1 MENKNVKESLNPFE
15 IAQRQVKTACDKLG
29 ADPAVYEIL
38 KTPARVIEVSFPVR
52 LDNGTIKTF
61 TGFRSQHNNACG
73 PFKGGLRFHPGVTYD
88 EVKAL
93 STWMTFK
100 CSVTGVPY
108 GGGKGGLAINPKDYS
123 EAEIERISRGFA
135 KALAPFLGEKV
146 DIPAP
151 DVNTN
156 GKIMAWMVDEIEK
169 STGQFQPGV
178 LTGKPV
184 EFFGSLARTEATGY
198 GVAIMA
204 RAAAIKKGMDIKTA
218 TVAVQGFGNVGT
230 YAAKYIS
237 EMGAK
242 VVAISDASCTLVN
255 KDGFDIPAAIAHTAK
270 NGYIKGIPGAEEL
283 DRDALLTQEVDI
295 LMPCALENVITSAN
309 ADDIKAKI
317 ISEGANGPTTPE
329 ADEILFNKGILVV
342 PDILANAGGVTV
354 SYFEWVQNLMRYN
367 WTFEEV
373 QSKQDVLMDKAFED
387 IWNLMEEHSVDMRT
401 AAYMM
406 SIKRIAVAMKFRG
419 WY

>member
-108 GGGKGGLAINPKDYS
+108 GGGKGGLAIDPKDYS
-123 EAEIERISRGFA
+123 QAELERISRGFA
-135 KALAPFLGEKV
+135 KALAPFIGEKV

-204 RAAAIKKGMDIKTA
+204 RAAASKKGMNLNTA
-218 TVAVQGFGNVGT
+218 TVAVQGFGNVGSF
-230 YAAKYIS
+230 AAKYIT

-242 VVAISDASCTLVN
+242 VVAISDSSCTLVN
-255 KDGFDIPAAIAHTAK
+255 KDGLDIPAAIAYAAE
-270 NGYIKGIPGAEEL
+270 NGNIKGFAGAEEL
-283 DRDALLTQEVDI
+283 HRDALLTQEVDI

-329 ADEILFNKGILVV
+329 ADEILFNKGVLVI

-367 WTFEEV
+367 WSFEEV

-387 IWNLMEEHSVDMRT
+387 IWTLMGEHSVDMRT

-406 SIKRIAVAMKFRG
+406 SIKRIAVALKYRG

>member
-108 GGGKGGLAINPKDYS
+108 GGGKGGLAIDPKDYS
-123 EAEIERISRGFA
+123 QAELERISRGFA
-135 KALAPFLGEKV
+135 KALAPFIGEKV

-204 RAAAIKKGMDIKTA
+204 RAAASKKGMNLNTA

-230 YAAKYIS
+230 FAAKYIT

-242 VVAISDASCTLVN
+242 VVAISDSSCTLVN
-255 KDGFDIPAAIAHTAK
+255 KDGLDIPAAIAYAAE
-270 NGYIKGIPGAEEL
+270 NGNIKGFAGAEEL
-283 DRDALLTQEVDI
+283 HRDALLTQEVDI

-329 ADEILFNKGILVV
+329 ADEILFNKGVLVI

-367 WTFEEV
+367 WSFEEV

-387 IWNLMEEHSVDMRT
+387 IWTLMGEHSVDMRT

-406 SIKRIAVAMKFRG
+406 SIKRIAVAMKYRG